1 MIVSFSGDPFLVR
14 RSARAFLAGEGF
26 APADITELSEDV
38 TADAVA
44 QAAMQS
50 GLFGRQALLL
60 DFDAAFVGQGGVKP
74 RNEIMRALEKL
85 PADAS
90 VVVLDSD
97 ATASR
102 KKAFEALGS
111 HHHQPTPRYGALA
124 SWVGDELERQ
134 GVRAER
140 DVAATLADLFGE
152 DLPAIAAEIQKL
164 TVLDETLTSVRV
176 REIANRPAARDA
188 FDLIDAAVAGD
199 AGTALD
205 ACRTLLEQ
213 GEAPPRV
220 MGALVW
226 QLNLVAG
233 CVGLQ
238 ESGAANP
245 GGAARRLKASPYAVR
260 KALAIAMHLDE
271 TAVFRA
277 LDTLLAADVAMKS
290 GRDASTALE
299 LCTLEL
305 TRVFAH

>member
-14 RSARAFLAGEGF
+14 RSARAHLAREGF
-26 APADITELSEDV
+26 APADITEMSEDL
-38 TADAVA
+38 TAGAVA

-60 DFDAAFVGQGGVKP
+60 DFDSAFVGQAGVKP
-74 RNEIMRALEKL
+74 RNDVMRALEAL
-85 PADAS
+85 PEDAT
-90 VVVLDSD
+90 VVVLDSG

-102 KKAFEALGS
+102 QKSFKALGR
-111 HHHQPTPRYGALA
+111 HHHQPTPRYNALA
-124 SWVGDELERQ
+124 TWVGEELGRQ

-164 TVLDETLTSVRV
+164 TVLDETLTSARI

-199 AGTALD
+199 ARKALD
-205 ACRTLLEQ
+205 TCRTLLRQ

-226 QLNLVAG
+226 QLDLVAG
-233 CVGLQ
+233 CVGLR
-238 ESGAANP
+238 EMGSASP
-245 GGAARRLKASPYAVR
+245 GDAARRLKASPYAVK
-260 KALAIAMHLDE
+260 KALAIATDLDE
-271 TAVFRA
+271 PAVYRA

-290 GRDASTALE
+290 GRDATAALE

-305 TRVFAH
+305 TRVFAR